1 MRLVPALLSLAL
13 IVPLTVVAA
22 ESPAVA
28 ATSLGDVVPV
38 PVSVAP
44 ASGVT
49 YTLPSSATIY
59 AGSGATT
66 VAGQL
71 AALLRPSTGYA
82 LPVATAPSQPTD
94 GITLLLSGAPA
105 QVGQEGYQLDVTGSS
120 VVLRAQTAAGLF
132 HGAQTLRQLLPAS
145 VENTTAQAGP
155 WTVPGGRI
163 IDYPRFGYRGAML
176 DMARHFLTPATV
188 KRYIDQLAL
197 YKINQLHVH
206 LTDDQ
211 GWRIVVDSWPNLAT
225 YGGSTQVGGGAGG
238 YYTKAEYTDLVNY
251 AAARHMTIVP
261 EVDMPGHT
269 NAALA
274 SYATLNCNGV
284 APALYTGTAVGF
296 SSLCISKELTYTF
309 MDDVLRELSALSPG
323 PYIHIGGDEAH
334 STPLADYNTFLNRVQ
349 PLVAAKGKT
358 VMGWHNIGTSD
369 NSPNRV
375 VQYWGETTSD
385 SIVTSAVNKGA
396 KVLMSPANKA
406 YLDMKYNSST
416 PIGLSWA
423 GYIEV
428 RDAYDW
434 NPGTH
439 LSGVAESNVV
449 GVEAPLW
456 GETVVTQAHIDLMAF
471 PRLPAIAELGWS
483 PWSTHNWDGFK
494 ARLAQHGP
502 RWSAMGIGY
511 YASSQVP
518 WPSSGT
524 TTTIVNQA
532 SSRCLDLPASN
543 TANGTQPALWDCH
556 GGANQKWDLTASG
569 ELRVTVNGVTKCL
582 DVNGGGTADGT
593 AIIIWSCHGGA
604 NQRWTF
610 NSAKQIVSQASG
622 RCLQVAG
629 DATANGSLIKLYTC
643 RTTNLGSQTFV
654 RT

>member
-1 MRLVPALLSLAL
+1 MRLVPGLLALSLL
-13 IVPLTVVAA
+13 VPLAVVTAQSTAA
-22 ESPAVA
+22 A

-49 YTLPSSATIY
+49 FTLPSTATIY
-59 AGSGATT
+59 ADSGATA

-71 AALLRPSTGYA
+71 AGILRPSTGYA
-82 LPVATAPSQPTD
+82 LPVAAASGTPSS
-94 GITLLLSGAPA
+94 GVALLLSGAPA
-105 QVGQEGYQLDVTGSS
+105 QVGTEGYQLDVSATS
-120 VVLRAQTAAGLF
+120 VVLRAQTATGLF
-132 HGAQTLRQLLPAS
+132 RGVQTLRQLLPTD
-145 VENTTAQAGP
+145 VESKTVKPGP

-163 IDYPRFGYRGAML
+163 IDHPRFAYRGAML
-176 DMARHFLTPATV
+176 DVARHFQTPATV

-197 YKINQLHVH
+197 YKINQLHLH

-211 GWRIVVDSWPNLAT
+211 GWRIVVDSWPRLAT

-251 AAARHMTIVP
+251 AAARHMAIVP

-269 NAALA
+269 NSALA
-274 SYATLNCNGV
+274 SYAELNCNGV
-284 APALYTGTAVGF
+284 APALYTGTDVGF
-296 SSLCISKELTYTF
+296 SSLCVSKEVTYSF
-309 MDDVLRELSALSPG
+309 IDDVLRELSALTPG
-323 PYIHIGGDEAH
+323 SYVHIGGDEAH
-334 STPLADYNTFLNRVQ
+334 STSDADYNSFLNRVQ
-349 PLVAAKGKT
+349 PLVANQGKT
-358 VMGWHNIGTSD
+358 VMGWHNIGTA
-369 NSPNRV
+369 NHSPNRV
-375 VQYWGETTSD
+375 VQYWGTTTSD
-385 SIVTSAVNKGA
+385 TIVNGAVSKGA

-406 YLDMKYNSST
+406 YLDMKYNSSS

-428 RDAYDW
+428 QDAYNW

-439 LSGVAESNVV
+439 LSGVSESSVI

-456 GETVVTQAHIDLMAF
+456 AETVVTPAHMDYLTF

-483 PWSTHNWDGFK
+483 PWSTHNWDSFM

-502 RWSAMGIGY
+502 RWTTMGIGY
-511 YASSQVP
+511 YASSQIP

-524 TTTIVNQA
+524 ATTIVNQA
-532 SSRCLDLPASN
+532 SGRCLDLPASN

-556 GGANQKWDLTASG
+556 GGANQKWTLTATG
-569 ELRVTVNGVTKCL
+569 ELRATVNGVTKCL
-582 DVNGGGTADGT
+582 DVNGGATADGT
-593 AIIIWSCHGGA
+593 SIIIWDCHGGA

-610 NSAKQIVSQASG
+610 NSANQVVSQASG
-622 RCLQVAG
+622 KCLQVAG

-643 RTTNLGSQTFV
+643 RTTNLGSQVFT
-654 RT
+654 RG